1 MSVFSSLWDIVTR
14 RQDTSFTFDADM
26 FETNAQH
33 IYLKRLAIDTN
44 LNFIAR
50 AFSQNEFRV
59 LDNKSKSDKKSTLY
73 YKLNVRPNPNQ
84 SAGQFWNKLIHQLFY
99 NGDAL
104 VIQSDAGDL
113 FVADSFAI
121 DDTVLNSKTFSGVTI
136 GAYQYNRTF
145 SMDDVLYFKSSNYRL
160 EHYIGQL
167 FDDTSKL
174 YDRMYT
180 VAMRDKQVRAVVKVG
195 AMAGV
200 TPAEKQAK
208 LQAWIDNTFKQF
220 EDRDIA
226 IIPNTDGIEYDEKN
240 PAQESRGQ
248 SPVDNLQSLRS
259 GFMDDVALILG
270 IPPVLL
276 HGQQA
281 SVDQAQQTFIDYC
294 LTPLNKQV
302 ESELNSKFV
311 SPMQYR
317 HGKHIVITGL
327 DKINVANLAEPLD
340 KLRAGGFVNGDE
352 GRVMLGMDPTGKSEM
367 QEYYV
372 TKNYGSAADNGGGKS
387 GAGSTDTSA
396 VDPSEG
402 GENND
407 EDSN

>member
-14 RQDTSFTFDADM
+14 RKDTSFVFDSDM
-26 FETNAQH
+26 FEMNAQH

-59 LDNKSKSDKKSTLY
+59 LDDKSKSDKKSTLY

-84 SAGQFWNKLIHQLFY
+84 SAGQFWNELIYHLFY
-99 NGDAL
+99 NGEAL
-104 VIQSDAGDL
+104 VIQSDEDDL
-113 FVADSFAI
+113 FVADNFMA
-121 DDTVLNSKTFSGVTI
+121 DDTALNAKTFSGVTV
-136 GAYQYNRTF
+136 GSYTYNRTF
-145 SMDDVLYFKSSNYRL
+145 DMDDVLYFKASNYRL

-174 YDRMYT
+174 YDRMYD
-180 VAMRDKQVRAVVKVG
+180 VAMRDKQVRAVLKVG

-200 TPAEKQAK
+200 TPVEKQAK
-208 LQAWIDNTFKQF
+208 LQSWIDNTFKQF
-220 EDRDIA
+220 NERSIA
-226 IIPNTDGIEYDEKN
+226 IIPNTDGLEYEEKN

-248 SPVDNLQSLRS
+248 SPVENLQQLRS

-294 LTPLNKQV
+294 LTPLNKQI
-302 ESELNSKFV
+302 ESELNSKFI

-317 HGKHIVITGL
+317 HGKHVSITGL

-372 TKNYGSAADNGGGKS
+372 TKNYGSAGGDAGDS
-387 GAGSTDTSA
+387 GTGSTDTGADDSTK
-396 VDPSEG
+396 G
-402 GENND
+402 GVNND
-407 EDSN
+407 EDSD